1 MLTLTLKEYI
11 INLKIRQTDKFPS
24 ERLNMI
30 HFLTAYIAAIIFVFG
45 TVIGSFLN
53 VLIYRLPIGMD
64 FKKGNSI
71 CTSCKHQLN
80 WKDLFPLFS
89 WIFLGGKC
97 RYCKAPISPRYPIVE
112 ALNGIAYVLVYLFL
126 CGGYAI
132 EGLSLKL
139 VGYMI
144 MMSALIVVSWVDF
157 EHQIIPDSMWIAIFV
172 GGLFI
177 VGDALLTGTFT
188 KEWIISKI
196 IGLFAVSGLFFLV
209 ALVTG
214 GRAMG
219 GGDIKLMAAV
229 GFVLGW
235 KAVLI
240 ALFMSALLGVLFSI
254 GRKLVSKKEMKGVIP
269 FGPFLAMASAICA
282 FVGEP
287 LFDAYLGLF

>member
-1 MLTLTLKEYI
+1 MVVVA
-11 INLKIRQTDKFPS
+11 F
-24 ERLNMI
+24 
-30 HFLTAYIAAIIFVFG
+30 FTAYIATIIFVFG

-53 VLIYRLPIGMD
+53 VLIYRLPIGME
-64 FKKGNSI
+64 FKKSNSM
-71 CTSCKHQLN
+71 CTTCKHQLN

-97 RYCKAPISPRYPIVE
+97 RYCKAKISPRYPIVE
-112 ALNGIAYVLVYLFL
+112 ALNGAAYVLIYLFL
-126 CGGYAI
+126 CGGNGI

-139 VGYMI
+139 AGYMI

-172 GGLFI
+172 GGVF
-177 VGDALLTGTFT
+177 VVADALITETFT

-196 IGLFAVSGLFFLV
+196 IGLFAVSGLFFLI

-235 KAVLI
+235 KAVII
-240 ALFMSALLGVLFSI
+240 ALFMSALFGVLFSI

-282 FVGEP
+282 FVGETI
-287 LFDAYLGLF
+287 FDAYLGLF

>member
-1 MLTLTLKEYI
+1 MG
-11 INLKIRQTDKFPS
+11 
-24 ERLNMI
+24 
-30 HFLTAYIAAIIFVFG
+30 FLTAYIAVIIFVFG

-71 CTSCKHQLN
+71 CTSCKHKLN

-112 ALNGIAYVLVYLFL
+112 ALNGTAYVLIYLFIA
-126 CGGYAI
+126 GGTAI
-132 EGLSLKL
+132 EGLNLKL

-144 MMSALIVVSWVDF
+144 MMSALIVVSWIDF

-177 VGDALLTGTFT
+177 VADTLITGTFT
-188 KEWIISKI
+188 KEWIISKL
-196 IGLFAVSGLFFLV
+196 IGLVAVSGVFFII
-209 ALVTG
+209 AFVTQ

-235 KAVLI
+235 KAVI
-240 ALFMSALLGVLFSI
+240 VALFMSAIFGVLFAL
-254 GRKLVSKKEMKGVIP
+254 GRKIFSKKAMKGVVP
-269 FGPFLAMASAICA
+269 FGPFLAMGSAVCA
-282 FVGEP
+282 FVGENIFNGYLN
-287 LFDAYLGLF
+287 LFL

>member
-1 MLTLTLKEYI
+1 M
-11 INLKIRQTDKFPS
+11 IN
-24 ERLNMI
+24 
-30 HFLTAYIAAIIFVFG
+30 FLTAYIAAIIFVFG

-64 FKKGNSI
+64 FKRGNSI
-71 CTSCKHQLN
+71 CTVCKHTLN

-89 WIFLGGKC
+89 WIFLRGKC
-97 RYCKAPISPRYPIVE
+97 RYCKSPISPRYPIVE
-112 ALNGIAYVLVYLFL
+112 ALNGTAYVLVYLLL

-172 GGLFI
+172 GGFFI
-177 VGDALLTGTFT
+177 VGDALLKGYFS

-196 IGLFAVSGLFFLV
+196 IGTFAVSGVFFLI

-240 ALFMSALLGVLFSI
+240 ALFLGAFFGVVFSVF
-254 GRKLVSKKEMKGVIP
+254 RKIVGKKEMKGVIP
-269 FGPFLAMASAICA
+269 FGPFLASASAVSA
-282 FVGEP
+282 FAGEKI
-287 LFDAYLGLF
+287 FDAYLALF

>member
-1 MLTLTLKEYI
+1 MG
-11 INLKIRQTDKFPS
+11 
-24 ERLNMI
+24 
-30 HFLTAYIAAIIFVFG
+30 FLTAYIAVIVFVFG

-71 CTSCKHQLN
+71 CPNCKHQLN

-97 RYCKAPISPRYPIVE
+97 RYCKAPISKQYPIVE
-112 ALNGIAYVLVYLFL
+112 AINGTAYVLVYLFL
-126 CGGYAI
+126 SGGNAI
-132 EGLSLKL
+132 EGLNLTL

-144 MMSALIVVSWVDF
+144 FMSALLVASWVDF
-157 EHQIIPDSMWIAIFV
+157 KHQIIPDSMWIAIFV

-177 VGDALLTGTFT
+177 VGDKLISDEFT
-188 KEWIISKI
+188 KTWIISRL
-196 IGLFAVSGLFFLV
+196 IGLVSVSGLFFLI

-235 KAVLI
+235 KAVI
-240 ALFMSALLGVLFSI
+240 ISLFMAALLGVVFSI
-254 GRKLVSKKEMKGVIP
+254 GRKIVSKEEMKGVIP
-269 FGPFLAMASAICA
+269 FGPFLAMGSAICA
-282 FVGEP
+282 FVGEDI
-287 LFDAYLGLF
+287 FMGYLGLFNI

>member
-1 MLTLTLKEYI
+1 M
-11 INLKIRQTDKFPS
+11 
-24 ERLNMI
+24 RLGDVFSPEEDYMVN
-30 HFLTAYIAAIIFVFG
+30 FLTAYIAIIIFVFG

-71 CTSCKHQLN
+71 CTSCKHKLN

-89 WIFLGGKC
+89 WVFLGGKC

-112 ALNGIAYVLVYLFL
+112 ALNGIAYVFVYLFL
-126 CGGYAI
+126 CGGTAI

-139 VGYMI
+139 FGYMI
-144 MMSALIVVSWVDF
+144 VMSALIVVSWVDF
-157 EHQIIPDSMWIAIFV
+157 EHQIIPDSMWIAIFF

-177 VGDALLTGTFT
+177 VGDSLITREFS
-188 KEWIISKI
+188 KEWIISRI
-196 IGLFAVSGLFFLV
+196 IGLFLVSGLFFII

-240 ALFMSALLGVLFSI
+240 SLFMSAFFGVFFSI
-254 GRKLVSKKEMKGVIP
+254 GRKIFAKKEMKGVIP
-269 FGPFLAMASAICA
+269 FGPFLAMGSAVCA
-282 FVGEP
+282 FVGE
-287 LFDAYLGLF
+287 LIFDAYFNLFM

>member
-1 MLTLTLKEYI
+1 M
-11 INLKIRQTDKFPS
+11 IN
-24 ERLNMI
+24 
-30 HFLTAYIAAIIFVFG
+30 FLTAYIATIVFVFG

-71 CTSCKHQLN
+71 CPNCKHQLN

-97 RYCKAPISPRYPIVE
+97 RYCKAPISSRYPIVE
-112 ALNGIAYVLVYLFL
+112 AINGTVYVLCYLFL
-126 CGGYAI
+126 TGGTAI
-132 EGLSLKL
+132 EGLNLKL

-157 EHQIIPDSMWIAIFV
+157 EHQIIPDSMWIATLV

-177 VGDALLTGTFT
+177 IGDSLINGYFS
-188 KEWIISKI
+188 KEFIISRV
-196 IGLFAVSGLFFLV
+196 IGFFAVSGMFFIV
-209 ALVTG
+209 ALVTQ

-229 GFVLGW
+229 GFVIGW

-240 ALFMSALLGVLFSI
+240 SLFMSALFGVIYSI
-254 GRKLVSKKEMKGVIP
+254 GRKLFAKKEMKGVIP
-269 FGPFLAMASAICA
+269 FGPFLAMGSAVCA
-282 FVGEP
+282 FVGEY
-287 LFDAYLGLF
+287 LFDAYFSLFY

>member
-1 MLTLTLKEYI
+1 MG
-11 INLKIRQTDKFPS
+11 
-24 ERLNMI
+24 
-30 HFLTAYIAAIIFVFG
+30 FLTAYIATIIFVFG
-45 TVIGSFLN
+45 AVIGSFLN

-71 CTSCKHQLN
+71 CPNCNHKLN

-97 RYCKAPISPRYPIVE
+97 RYCKAPISKQYPIVE
-112 ALNGIAYVLVYLFL
+112 ALNGSAYVLSYIFL
-126 CGGYAI
+126 CGGNAI
-132 EGLSLKL
+132 EGLNLKL

-144 MMSALIVVSWVDF
+144 VMSALIVVSWIDF
-157 EHQIIPDSMWIAIFV
+157 KHQIIPDSMWIAILV

-177 VGDALLTGTFT
+177 VGDALITGEFT
-188 KEWIISKI
+188 KGWIITRVV
-196 IGLFAVSGLFFLV
+196 GFFTVSGLFFLI
-209 ALVTG
+209 ALLSG

-235 KAVLI
+235 KAVII
-240 ALFMSALLGVLFSI
+240 ALFMSAVLGVIFSI
-254 GRKLVSKKEMKGVIP
+254 GRKLVAKAEMKGVIP
-269 FGPFLAMASAICA
+269 FGPFLAMGSAICA

-287 LFDAYLGLF
+287 IFNAYLSMFNIHI

>member
-1 MLTLTLKEYI
+1 
-11 INLKIRQTDKFPS
+11 
-24 ERLNMI
+24 MI

-144 MMSALIVVSWVDF
+144 MMSALIVVSWIDF

-177 VGDALLTGTFT
+177 VGDALLTDTFT

-282 FVGEP
+282 YVGEP
-287 LFDAYLGLF
+287 IFDAYLGLF

>member
-1 MLTLTLKEYI
+1 M
-11 INLKIRQTDKFPS
+11 
-24 ERLNMI
+24 LNMMG
-30 HFLTAYIAAIIFVFG
+30 FLTAYIGAIVFVFG

-71 CTSCKHQLN
+71 CTSCKHKLN

-89 WIFLGGKC
+89 WLFLRGKC
-97 RYCKAPISPRYPIVE
+97 RYCKAPIPVRYPVVE
-112 ALNGIAYVLVYLFL
+112 ALNGALYVLSYLFL
-126 CGGYAI
+126 CGGNAI
-132 EGLSLKL
+132 EGLNLKL

-144 MMSALIVVSWVDF
+144 VMSALIVVSWVDF

-177 VGDALLTGTFT
+177 VGDALLAGTFT

-196 IGLFAVSGLFFLV
+196 IGLFAVSGLFFLI
-209 ALVTG
+209 AFVTG

-240 ALFMSALLGVLFSI
+240 SLFLSALFGVVFSI
-254 GRKLVSKKEMKGVIP
+254 ARKLVSKQEMKGVIP
-269 FGPFLAMASAICA
+269 FGPFLAAASAVCA
-282 FVGEP
+282 FVGETA
-287 LFDAYLGLF
+287 FDAYFSLFI